1 MAEGH
6 SFISATLAELSRRKV
21 LRTVGAYAV
30 AVFVLLQLM
39 DAAVEPLRLPEWLPT
54 LVVIIVILGF
64 PLVFLLAWHLELTP
78 TGVHRTKTA
87 GLLTRPQSASL
98 FSFMLLAMLGLAYV
112 FFQYYSGVFEGSAP
126 GQVAEQRE
134 FSAPENSIAVLP
146 FTDLSEN
153 SDQAHFSDG
162 MAEEILNMLARVEGL
177 HVAARTSSFAFRDS
191 QADMREIGQA
201 LNVGTILE
209 GSVRTAGNRIRL
221 TAQLINVEDGYHI
234 WSQSYDRELDDIF
247 AIQDE
252 VANNIA
258 TALVDSFE
266 GLSTRPEVRT
276 DSLAA
281 SQAYR
286 TGRLHWWRRT
296 PTELKRAIEL
306 FASALEHDPRFAPAY
321 AALADTWLLLSS
333 YGNITVTKAAQKA
346 HPMIDKALAI
356 DPESAEAFAAL
367 GLARWQIGQMDAA
380 ESALRQ
386 AVRLN
391 EDYVP
396 AQLWLAGILKEMGRY
411 PEEHLVL
418 ENAMRLDP
426 LNELLAVNYS
436 SNLAV
441 RGDWEGGKELMQSL
455 VDLRPDSTMLLRFM
469 AKHEIQHGNL
479 VAGWELANRAWQ
491 LEPENPEDISALART
506 WIMLGGLEEAETL
519 ILQGLEQSGQNANLM
534 NTHWQ
539 LLMVANRF
547 EEAQALIRDM
557 MTEYGENIPPALQ
570 RNFDFQLG
578 MIALVQDNYRLAYS
592 LLSAAISGEG
602 NPAYSIDEILILTM
616 ASMAAHMIGNDLEA
630 DELLLSADRKV
641 QRARLNGVDNPGIYY
656 SEAVLLVMRNDQ
668 EQAMLKLQ
676 QAYDHGFRGHWL
688 LKIDGRLDS
697 LRDQAEFIALQN
709 RMDDDINKAL
719 AEIRSM
725 AVAAL

>member
-64 PLVFLLAWHLELTP
+64 PLVFLLAWHLEVTP

-87 GLLTRPQSASL
+87 GWLTRPQRASL
-98 FSFMLLAMLGLAYV
+98 FSCMLLAMLGLAYV
-112 FFQYYSGVFEGSAP
+112 FYQYYSGVFEGSAP
-126 GQVAEQRE
+126 LQAVEQRE
-134 FSAPENSIAVLP
+134 FRAPENSIAVLP
-146 FTDLSEN
+146 FADLSEN

-162 MAEEILNMLARVEGL
+162 MAEEILNLLARVDGL
-177 HVAARTSSFAFRDS
+177 HVAARTSSFAFRES
-191 QADMREIGQA
+191 NADMREIGQA

-258 TALVDSFE
+258 TALVDSFD
-266 GLSTRPEVRT
+266 GLSTRAQVRT

-296 PTELKRAIEL
+296 PSELQRAIEL
-306 FASALEHDPRFAPAY
+306 FANALEHDPRFAPAY
-321 AALADTWLLLSS
+321 AAMADTWLLLSM
-333 YGNITVTKAAQKA
+333 YGNISVMKAIQRAN
-346 HPMIDKALAI
+346 PMIDKALAI
-356 DPESAEAFAAL
+356 DPESSEAFAAL

-391 EDYVP
+391 EDYIP
-396 AQLWLAGILKEMGRY
+396 AQLWLAGILSELGRY
-411 PEEHLVL
+411 PEENLVL
-418 ENAMRLDP
+418 DNAMRLDP

-436 SNLAV
+436 KNLSM
-441 RGDWEGGKELMQSL
+441 RGDWEGGKELLQGL

-469 AKHEIQHGNL
+469 AGHEIQHGNL
-479 VAGWELANRAWQ
+479 AAGWVLANRAWQ
-491 LEPENPEDISALART
+491 LQPENPEDIASLART
-506 WIMLGGLEEAETL
+506 WIMLGDLEEAETL
-519 ILQGLEQSGQNANLM
+519 ILGGLEQSDQNANLLS
-534 NTHWQ
+534 THWQ
-539 LLMVANRF
+539 VLMAAGRY
-547 EEAQALIRDM
+547 EEARSLVREM
-557 MTEYGENIPPALQ
+557 MAEYGESVPPPLQ
-570 RNFDFQLG
+570 RSFNFQLG
-578 MIALVQDNYRLAYS
+578 MIAMVQDKYSLAHE

-602 NPAYSIDEILILTM
+602 KPAYSKDEIMIVTM
-616 ASMAAHMIGNDLEA
+616 ASMASRMIGNAEEA
-630 DELLLSADRKV
+630 DERLLTAERKV
-641 QRARLNGVDNPGIYY
+641 QRARLNGVDHPGIYY
-656 SEAVLLVMRNDQ
+656 TEAVLLTMRNNPD
-668 EQAMLKLQ
+668 QAMVKLQ
-676 QAYDHGFRGHWL
+676 QAYDRGFRERWL
-688 LKIDGRLDS
+688 MQIDGRLDS
-697 LRDQAEFIALQN
+697 LRGQPDFIALQN
-709 RMDDDINKAL
+709 QLDDDINKAL
-719 AEIRSM
+719 TEIRSLS
-725 AVAAL
+725 VAAL